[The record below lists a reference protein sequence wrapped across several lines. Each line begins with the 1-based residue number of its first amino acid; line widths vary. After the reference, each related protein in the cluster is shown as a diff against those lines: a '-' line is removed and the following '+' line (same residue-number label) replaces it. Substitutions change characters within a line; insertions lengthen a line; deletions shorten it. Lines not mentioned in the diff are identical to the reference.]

1 MRGDT
6 VVVAVVVV
14 RPSPSKF
21 AWTRYRVILETF
33 LGLPRSS
40 GSIKTRAKWTTG
52 HSIFS
57 RCLAGRRELDLTRTR
72 QELSPLSLFCP
83 SSFLPFPYLA
93 PSPEFQHYFGKPA
106 AFLVVNELFLVRIIC
121 WTEFLLPPTSFPPPS
136 SDRFFLLLLLSLSD
150 PFARFALSISD
161 LLPIFTSRFALP
173 LTRARGAALVKRGE
187 NGECN
192 LRARFE
198 LFIGEGSSLSE
209 WRGTSHFATHP
220 LPPLRIIIGRE
231 INNGESRE

>member
-1 MRGDT
+1 MDDG
-6 VVVAVVVV
+6 A
-14 RPSPSKF
+14 F
-21 AWTRYRVILETF
+21 N
-33 LGLPRSS
+33 
-40 GSIKTRAKWTTG
+40 
-52 HSIFS
+52 IFS
-57 RCLAGRRELDLTRTR
+57 MPGWEERTR
-72 QELSPLSLFCP
+72 FNRNEARTIPSLSSARLLFFPL
-83 SSFLPFPYLA
+83 PYLA

-220 LPPLRIIIGRE
+220 LFELSSG
-231 INNGESRE
+231 GK